1 MQSDPAYGTEAW
13 REMTLI
19 HGMMGLHTDRI
30 MRLELMKAKAD
41 LACVKQE
48 LQRVKKRS
56 VPDT

>member
-1 MQSDPAYGTEAW
+1 
-13 REMTLI
+13 MTLI